1 MKHDIDLSP
10 PITYDR
16 VSFPGEVNLVKAESS
31 LQTGL
36 F

>member
-1 MKHDIDLSP
+1 MKHDIDT
-10 PITYDR
+10 TYDR
-16 VSFPGEVNLVKAESS
+16 VSFPGEVNLVKAECS